1 MNENVKYHTID
12 AQRAVGLLESD
23 PERGLDNSQVQEH
36 GEKYGKNVLP
46 EAERFSVFHILIE
59 QFKSPLIYILII
71 AGFVTFFMGELTD
84 SLVIFA
90 AVFVNTAFGF
100 WEENKVS
107 KILKKLEKTLKT
119 KATVLREGRKKEVLQ
134 KELVVGD
141 IIFFE
146 AGDKIP
152 ADGRLLQTEDLK
164 IEEAVLTG
172 EWLPQKKHTDPV
184 PPDTPLADRENMV
197 YMGSL
202 VRQGKGEAIITAV
215 GSGSEVGRIATLV
228 KETEETKTPLQKKLA
243 DFSKIIGGII
253 AVICLL
259 IFAGGT
265 LRGGDALEMFES
277 SVAVAV
283 GGIPEA
289 LPVVMTLILAIGMEK
304 ILKKQGLVR
313 KLASVETLG
322 STEVICFDKTR
333 TLTEGKMMVSE
344 ILADNE
350 ELARKAGY
358 LCSQAYIENPE
369 ASPDERQ
376 IKGSPTD
383 VALFKAGMERGL
395 YDSGIEESLPET
407 KHLPFNSSYK
417 YQASLRREGD
427 GYVLYVCGA
436 PEVIFSRSRFPEEAE
451 RQTRSLTE
459 KGLRVLST
467 AHRSFSRREIDEIE
481 ELDLKELTQ
490 ELDFI
495 GLLAL
500 RDTIRK
506 EVPRAIEVC
515 RQAGMI
521 PIMVTGDHKLTAK
534 TIAREVGFDVEE
546 ENILEG
552 KDLDKMSPEE
562 LATVLDQIYIYA
574 RVEPKHKMRIIS
586 QWQERGKVVA
596 MTGDGVNDAPAIKK
610 ADIGVALGS
619 GTEVAKES
627 SDLILLN
634 DSFAIIID
642 SIEQGRVILDNLQK
656 AISYVLADS
665 FASVILVGMAKVVFG
680 WPLPIL
686 PVQILW
692 NNIVEDTLP
701 NMAYSFEP
709 PEKGVMQRKP
719 LPSDTPLLNK
729 EMKVLIFF
737 TGIIDQ
743 LLPLV
748 IFWFLWGKLGYSLDY
763 VRTLVFGALC
773 IDTAFVVY
781 SYKSLRKNIWQI
793 DLFSNKQLN
802 FAVLVVVLSLIA
814 AIYFPP
820 LQRVLHTVPLGF
832 IEWCVLVGVGLIST
846 FLIEVTKWYFIAR
859 HEVGN

>member
-1 MNENVKYHTID
+1 MDENVKYHTVES
-12 AQRAVGLLESD
+12 QRAVERLGSD
-23 PERGLDNSQVQEH
+23 PEKGLGNSQIKERQ
-36 GEKYGKNVLP
+36 EKYGKNVLP

-119 KATVLREGRKKEVLQ
+119 KATVLRGGKKKEVFQ

-141 IIFFE
+141 IVFFE
-146 AGDKIP
+146 AGAKIP

-184 PPDTPLADRENMV
+184 APDTPLADRENMV

-202 VRQGKGEAIITAV
+202 VRQGKGKALITAV
-215 GSGSEVGRIATLV
+215 GSDSEVGRIATLV

-333 TLTEGKMMVSE
+333 TLTEGKMMVSD
-344 ILADNE
+344 ILAGNE
-350 ELARKAGY
+350 ELARKAVY
-358 LCSQAYIENPE
+358 FCSQAYIENPE
-369 ASPDERQ
+369 APPDERE
-376 IKGSPTD
+376 IRGSPTD
-383 VALFKAGMERGL
+383 VALFKAGMEKGF
-395 YDSGIEESLPET
+395 YDSGLEDSSPEI
-407 KHLPFNSSYK
+407 KHLPFDSSYK

-451 RQTRSLTE
+451 EQTRALTE
-459 KGLRVLST
+459 EGLRVLAA
-467 AHRSFSRREIDEIE
+467 AHRSFSKKEIDEMG
-481 ELDLKELTQ
+481 ELDLKELAQ

-506 EVPRAIEVC
+506 EVPRAIKVC

-552 KDLDKMSPEE
+552 RDLDKMSPEE
-562 LATVLDQIYIYA
+562 LASVLDKIYIYA

-586 QWQERGKVVA
+586 QWQERGRVVA

-802 FAVLVVVLSLIA
+802 FAVLVVILSLIA

-832 IEWCVLVGVGLIST
+832 MEWCVLVGVGFVST